1 MSYSSAGGAGRN
13 GPSSSSAESWDSS
26 WDEVRWGA
34 GRLVGVK
41 FDGGRRLE
49 EEEEVTA
56 GRRLEEEEEPEVT
69 AGERPAP
76 VVADT
81 VGARRLVVGAGVA
94 VAVEGVTGRRSLGRL
109 RRNISMLFE

>member
-1 MSYSSAGGAGRN
+1 M
-13 GPSSSSAESWDSS
+13 
-26 WDEVRWGA
+26 RWGA

-41 FDGGRRLE
+41 FDGGRRLEEEEEVTAGRRLE